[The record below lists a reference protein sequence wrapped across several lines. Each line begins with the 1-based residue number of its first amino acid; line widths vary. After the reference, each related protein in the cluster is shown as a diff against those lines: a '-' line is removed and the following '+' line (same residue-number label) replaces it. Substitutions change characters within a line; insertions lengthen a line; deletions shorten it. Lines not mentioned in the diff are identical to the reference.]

1 MRQLRPR
8 QIALDVVVGLILGAV
23 AGMMIC
29 TLATHQLRESGTI
42 FDPLLAWPFSIVGGA
57 FGGLGGSLTGRL
69 VESNRGWVV
78 GLFLALLSG
87 AIASLLVPLFHPWA
101 EHIAPFATQLTLP
114 EIALVGGVYGLV
126 SGGVIA
132 WLNQPRQRPPALV
145 TSERKPPE
153 W

>member
-1 MRQLRPR
+1 MRQLRPH
-8 QIALDVVVGLILGAV
+8 QIALDVIVGLILGAV

-29 TLATHQLRESGTI
+29 ALATQPLRESGTI

-69 VESNRGWVV
+69 VESNRGWVA
-78 GLFLALLSG
+78 GLALASLGG

-101 EHIAPFATQLTLP
+101 EHVASFAAQLTLP
-114 EIALVGGVYGLV
+114 EIAFVGGVYGLV
-126 SGGVIA
+126 SGGLVA
-132 WLNQPRQRPPALV
+132 WLNQPRKRPPASV